1 MRLGIDV
8 SPLARNRAGIGN
20 YIAELLAA
28 MVRSAPHHQY
38 FLYTAADLPEDRLPG
53 IGESSSVHI
62 SRCHPL
68 LMKWRAARDRLDLFH
83 GMNFRLRGWGRRG
96 GVVTIYDLALDRL
109 ALPSRKLLGQRWS
122 FIRTK
127 RTARRA
133 TKVVTISE
141 HSAGDISE
149 LYGVPRE
156 RIAVVTPAVGPGFY
170 REDAPNLVRAIKLRY
185 GIGEGEFLLSGGG
198 SEPRKNIARLVE
210 AFGLLPSRRDLRLVV
225 VGGMARG
232 SEAIFEAVH
241 RAGLGAAVLFPGH
254 VPLPDLR
261 VLYSACVAFVFPS
274 LYEGFGMPVLEA
286 IACGAPVI
294 SSNAASLPEVTG
306 EAALLIDPLDVSA
319 LAGAMARVRDDRQLR
334 DHLRQAGPIRA
345 KAFSWDQSA
354 RDQLRVYQELVPD
367 RVD

>member
-20 YIAELLAA
+20 YIAGLLAA

-38 FLYTAADLPEDRLPG
+38 FLYTSHEIPRDRLSS
-53 IGESSSVHI
+53 IGGSSSVLV

-68 LMKWRAARDRLDLFH
+68 LMKWHVARDRVDLFH
-83 GMNFRLRGWGRRG
+83 GMNFRLRGWGRCG

-109 ALPSRKLLGQRWS
+109 TLPSRKLLGQRWS
-122 FIRTK
+122 FLRTK

-133 TKVVTISE
+133 TKVITISE
-141 HSAGDISE
+141 QSARDIHE

-156 RIAVVTPAVGPGFY
+156 RIAIVTPAVGPEFY
-170 REDAPNLVRAIKLRY
+170 RADEPSLVRAIKLRY
-185 GIGEGEFLLSGGG
+185 GIGEGEFLLSCGG

-210 AFGLLPSRRDLRLVV
+210 AFNLLPNRRDLRLVL

-232 SEAIFEAVH
+232 SEAILEAVQ
-241 RAGLGAAVLFPGH
+241 RAGLEKSVLFPGH
-254 VPLPDLR
+254 VPFDDLR
-261 VLYSACVAFVFPS
+261 GLYSACLAFVFPS

-286 IACGAPVI
+286 MACGAPVI
-294 SSNAASLPEVTG
+294 SSKAASLPEVTG
-306 EAALLIDPLDVSA
+306 EAALLIDPLDVKA
-319 LAGAMARVRDDRQLR
+319 LARAIARIRDDRRLR
-334 DHLRQAGPIRA
+334 DHFRQTGPIRA

-354 RDQLRVYQELVPD
+354 LDLLRVYRELVPE